1 MNFPD
6 EFLSPVQM
14 GIGQYIDHGRNFL
27 DEGTP
32 NGVDKFLNLVL
43 AGRLYRDDDECRVL
57 INARQGAIV
66 PTLDDCN
73 ITVDFDSLQS
83 IAPNIPLS
91 LTLEEVVG
99 DAGHD
104 TSTVTVT
111 TVRTRCTTVGHR
123 AQELTSVGDD
133 LVRVLALDMTNEAY
147 TAGIFLVLVIV

>member
-83 IAPNIPLS
+83 IAPNIPLKCPLS
-91 LTLEEVVG
+91 IFPVPDFKYTLKKSV
-99 DAGHD
+99 HI
-104 TSTVTVT
+104 TFPI
-111 TVRTRCTTVGHR
+111 RTREVSILPYVEIAH
-123 AQELTSVGDD
+123 E
-133 LVRVLALDMTNEAY
+133 TN
-147 TAGIFLVLVIV
+147 T